1 MTILKGKGSK
11 SHKNHSHSTSTS
23 RIRLPDDDHNSSI
36 ELRSINDY
44 QADEDIK
51 SSFKSL
57 FTFTTKKHISNI
69 VPCVLFAIISGVLKP
84 ISAIFY
90 GNIFGTLTNF
100 GAGVLTAEETLQQVS
115 KWCIAI
121 TILGGAVWLFEGLF
135 LCSWMVFGELQARSV
150 RERMFAGMLEKD
162 LEWFDLRKDGIGS
175 LLIRIETQIRELQ
188 LSTSQPLGFLLFE
201 TASACAALG
210 TAFFY
215 SWNLTLVIIVTFPVA
230 GGILYLISRKMGPAI
245 EAQKSELSQASKFT
259 NTAITAI
266 DTVKAFNGQDQEV
279 WQYLLAIKRSTI
291 HYMIQA
297 RSNAFQ
303 FGITKFVMV
312 AIFVQGFGY
321 GLTLV
326 DHGLDAGKVL
336 TTFYACLTGM
346 MAIEVV
352 LPQWLVLAK
361 GMSAG
366 ATLKSIMNQVD
377 RGGVAQ
383 YTEGLMMPKICSGDI
398 EVNDVTFA
406 YPSNRQHNAL
416 VKTTFFFP
424 AGETTF
430 VVGKSGSGKSTLGN
444 LLLKFYEPQE
454 GSILIDGQR
463 IQDLDTD
470 WLRRNIT
477 LVLQQSV
484 VFNETVRKNIEFGKE
499 GITNEVDI
507 MDACSA
513 ASLEQVI
520 AALPDGLD
528 TLIGSKERQL
538 SGGQKQRVALA
549 RARLR
554 DAPIL
559 ILDEGT
565 SALDLTNRIK
575 IMDNIREWRKGK
587 TTIIVTHDISQI
599 LDDDYVYVM
608 EESRVVQEGYRRKLS
623 AKANGTFATFSPL
636 PELPV
641 EQSIDLSNI
650 RRNSDPGTPL
660 TGSFEDF
667 VRELTPRFS
676 TQSTLYGP
684 NAADRRSLDISNR
697 RLSLGYASIAYAN
710 DLQSNNIWT
719 SGTDSSRSR
728 FDGLQRPTSQFQ
740 KFKASDSRQSKH
752 SIRPPRYQDAGFQSI
767 PENPSGE
774 PSFDRSSL
782 VQRHLSL
789 VSTKTNRDSKVVPID
804 SLLEYSDESTENAD
818 ESKEM
823 NEMGHLK
830 PDTLTKILKTVWPML
845 DRKERIILSGAFA
858 AAFIVAVSTPAFAII
873 YTKLL
878 DTFYQKENRNS
889 NAIKWSLILLGIA
902 IIDGIA
908 CFFSHY
914 ALERAGQAWVSAL
927 RVEALKRILAQP
939 KSWFEESRNSPG
951 RLNEVLDR
959 NSEEMRNLVGR
970 FAGIVFTAFFMLL
983 ISIIWA
989 FVNTWKLTLVSMATG
1004 PVIYA
1009 VTKTFNRVSGKWENK
1024 CNYASVMT
1032 TSIFSETFSNI
1043 KVVRAFTLETYF
1055 EKKHTK
1061 ATEELYKVGRAR
1073 ANYSGLLWG
1082 LTDAMSFFITATIFY
1097 YATVLITK
1105 REISIATALQTV
1117 NLLLF
1122 GISNSTNMLAMIP
1135 QINSS
1140 RVTATHMLE
1149 LANLDSSSSHE
1160 NKGNERLSTIFPIK
1174 FNRLSFT
1181 YPARPET
1188 RTISSFSLS
1197 LNPNSTTALVGP
1209 SGSGKSTI
1217 AALLIGL
1224 YPPDT
1229 SIPPPLTFNRVSIT
1243 NCHIPSL
1250 RAFISLVP
1258 QTPILFPATILHN
1271 IIYGLPESSSCANLP
1286 SAIASAKDA
1295 GIHEFITSLPQ
1306 SYNTM
1311 VGDGGQEL
1319 SGGQAQRIVISRALV
1334 RKPKLLILDEA
1345 TSGLDGGSAEVIRET
1360 VQKLKKRE
1368 GMATLVV
1375 SHTAEMMKMA
1385 GRVVMMEEG
1394 KIVESGGFDELKNRV
1409 GGKFGALVGDDS
1421 RDTAAMEEE
1430 NDIGEGSSNA
1440 GGAADKEG
1448 GLGIRIP
1455 GYEEVEFHAGRD
1467 TPIRDARRRDTWL
1480 RQKKH

>member
-1 MTILKGKGSK
+1 M
-11 SHKNHSHSTSTS
+11 
-23 RIRLPDDDHNSSI
+23 
-36 ELRSINDY
+36 
-44 QADEDIK
+44 
-51 SSFKSL
+51 
-57 FTFTTKKHISNI
+57 
-69 VPCVLFAIISGVLKP
+69 
-84 ISAIFY
+84 
-90 GNIFGTLTNF
+90 
-100 GAGVLTAEETLQQVS
+100 
-115 KWCIAI
+115 
-121 TILGGAVWLFEGLF
+121 
-135 LCSWMVFGELQARSV
+135 
-150 RERMFAGMLEKD
+150 
-162 LEWFDLRKDGIGS
+162 
-175 LLIRIETQIRELQ
+175 
-188 LSTSQPLGFLLFE
+188 
-201 TASACAALG
+201 
-210 TAFFY
+210 
-215 SWNLTLVIIVTFPVA
+215 
-230 GGILYLISRKMGPAI
+230 
-245 EAQKSELSQASKFT
+245 
-259 NTAITAI
+259 
-266 DTVKAFNGQDQEV
+266 
-279 WQYLLAIKRSTI
+279 
-291 HYMIQA
+291 
-297 RSNAFQ
+297 
-303 FGITKFVMV
+303 
-312 AIFVQGFGY
+312 
-321 GLTLV
+321 
-326 DHGLDAGKVL
+326 
-336 TTFYACLTGM
+336 
-346 MAIEVV
+346 
-352 LPQWLVLAK
+352 
-361 GMSAG
+361 
-366 ATLKSIMNQVD
+366 
-377 RGGVAQ
+377 
-383 YTEGLMMPKICSGDI
+383 
-398 EVNDVTFA
+398 
-406 YPSNRQHNAL
+406 
-416 VKTTFFFP
+416 
-424 AGETTF
+424 
-430 VVGKSGSGKSTLGN
+430 
-444 LLLKFYEPQE
+444 
-454 GSILIDGQR
+454 DGQR

-520 AALPDGLD
+520 ADLPDGLD
-528 TLIGSKERQL
+528 TMIGSKERQL

-554 DAPIL
+554 DAPVL

-575 IMDNIREWRKGK
+575 IMDNIRKWRNGK

-636 PELPV
+636 PESPV
-641 EQSIDLSNI
+641 EQSIDLPNI

-667 VRELTPRFS
+667 VQELTPRFS

-684 NAADRRSLDISNR
+684 NAANRRSLNMSNR

-719 SGTDSSRSR
+719 SGIDSSPSR
-728 FDGLQRPTSQFQ
+728 FDDLQRPGSQFQ
-740 KFKASDSRQSKH
+740 GRQASEIRQSIR
-752 SIRPPRYQDAGFQSI
+752 SIGPPRYQDARFRSI
-767 PENPSGE
+767 PEHPSGE
-774 PSFDRSSL
+774 PSFDRKSL
-782 VQRHLSL
+782 IQHPLSL
-789 VSTKTNRDSKVVPID
+789 VSTKTNRDSKVAPID
-804 SLLEYSDESTENAD
+804 SLLECSDDSGENAD
-818 ESKEM
+818 DSKQK
-823 NEMGHLK
+823 NEKGHLN

-845 DRKERIILSGAFA
+845 NRKERITLLGAFA

-889 NAIKWSLILLGIA
+889 NALKWSLILLGIA
-902 IIDGIA
+902 IIDGVA

-1024 CNYASVMT
+1024 CNYASEMT
-1032 TSIFSETFSNI
+1032 TGIFSETFSNI

-1061 ATEELYKVGRAR
+1061 ATEELYKVGRIR

-1160 NKGNERLSTIFPIK
+1160 NKGTERLSTIFPVK

-1181 YPARPET
+1181 YPARFET

-1229 SIPPPLTFNRVSIT
+1229 STPPPLTFNRVSIA

-1286 SAIASAKDA
+1286 SAIASSKDA

-1385 GRVVMMEEG
+1385 GRVVVMEEG
-1394 KIVESGGFDELKNRV
+1394 KIIESGGFDELKNRV
-1409 GGKFGALVGDDS
+1409 GGKFGALVGDGS
-1421 RDTAAMEEE
+1421 RDAVVMEKE
-1430 NDIGEGSSNA
+1430 NDTGEGSSNT
-1440 GGAADKEG
+1440 GGGADKEG
-1448 GLGIRIP
+1448 GLGISIP
-1455 GYEEVEFHAGRD
+1455 GYEEVDFHTGRD
-1467 TPIRDARRRDTWL
+1467 TPIQDARRRDTWL
-1480 RQKKH
+1480 RQKNR

>member
-23 RIRLPDDDHNSSI
+23 RIRLPDDDQNSSI

-69 VPCVLFAIISGVLKP
+69 VPCILFASLAAFSNLYRQYFTEISLVLLQ
-84 ISAIFY
+84 
-90 GNIFGTLTNF
+90 TLGLVF
-100 GAGVLTAEETLQQVS
+100 SQQKRPYKQVS

-201 TASACAALG
+201 TASAL
-210 TAFFY
+210 
-215 SWNLTLVIIVTFPVA
+215 TFPVA

-245 EAQKSELSQASKFT
+245 EAQKVSYRKLRIHKYSDYSYRYCQGIQRTGPGSFGSIYQQLTINNPLHDPSQVKCISIWDYEVCHGGYLCFKALGMVSLGRSWTRCRKGSYNVLCLFDWNDGYRSWFNHNGLS
-259 NTAITAI
+259 
-266 DTVKAFNGQDQEV
+266 
-279 WQYLLAIKRSTI
+279 WQKE
-291 HYMIQA
+291 
-297 RSNAFQ
+297 
-303 FGITKFVMV
+303 
-312 AIFVQGFGY
+312 
-321 GLTLV
+321 
-326 DHGLDAGKVL
+326 
-336 TTFYACLTGM
+336 C
-346 MAIEVV
+346 
-352 LPQWLVLAK
+352 P
-361 GMSAG
+361 AG

-499 GITNEVDI
+499 GITNEVNI

-520 AALPDGLD
+520 ADLPDGLD

-650 RRNSDPGTPL
+650 RRNSDPETPL

-667 VRELTPRFS
+667 VQELTPRFS

-728 FDGLQRPTSQFQ
+728 LDGLQRPTSQFQ

-767 PENPSGE
+767 PENPSGK

-804 SLLEYSDESTENAD
+804 SLLEYSDDSTENAD

-845 DRKERIILSGAFA
+845 NRKERIILSGAFA

-889 NAIKWSLILLGIA
+889 NAFKWSLILLGIA

-970 FAGIVFTAFFMLL
+970 FAGIVFTAFFMLW

-1024 CNYASVMT
+1024 CNYASEMT

-1055 EKKHTK
+1055 EKKHTR
-1061 ATEELYKVGRAR
+1061 ATEELYKVGRVR

-1197 LNPNSTTALVGP
+1197 LNPNSTTALVGA

-1217 AALLIGL
+1217 ATLLIGL

-1229 SIPPPLTFNRVSIT
+1229 STPPPLTFNRVSIT

-1258 QTPILFPATILHN
+1258 QTPILFPATIFHN

-1295 GIHEFITSLPQ
+1295 GVHEFITSLPQ

-1385 GRVVMMEEG
+1385 GRVVVMEEG

-1409 GGKFGALVGDDS
+1409 GGRFGALVGDDS

-1440 GGAADKEG
+1440 GGGADKEG

-1455 GYEEVEFHAGRD
+1455 GYEEVEFHTRRD

-1480 RQKKH
+1480 RQKNH